1 MRSRD
6 APPSTSMS
14 SPSDRGSRAS
24 FLEGPYLR
32 VGCPFRRTAAL
43 LTPGTV
49 APRSRRAA
57 TIRSAPTPRAYAICW
72 SLWACAGLTERIA
85 LVASGGL
92 GHGVS
97 FALRAATLPGAELAL
112 RIASTF
118 TPRWLMNLGRRM
130 GRALP
135 SISPADLDRDMV
147 IPIAH
152 TLAAHDLL
160 PTSTL
165 EIFGGAG
172 TSPTSN
178 NRCASLTCCTI
189 SWQLRARPRRRAV
202 HEQPIAGP
210 QLRTRRTT
218 AASRRSAPVV
228 RPPHADRR
236 CCAARRW
243 ISEAPPAPFHGG
255 SAARAT
261 GDASTRSSRVRMTRR
276 PSSWRDKP
284 GSTAWR
290 WRSHSARHRRS
301 TASGAWAYSSS
312 GHSARRWSWAPCQ
325 PHWHPA
331 RHPVTRGPIW
341 SGGVAGSVPS
351 STTTATPPSWS
362 YAGA

>member
-172 TSPTSN
+172 HFPH
-178 NRCASLTCCTI
+178 
-189 SWQLRARPRRRAV
+189 V
-202 HEQPIAGP
+202 EQP
-210 QLRTRRTT
+210 LRFAHLLHDFLAT
-218 AASRRSAPVV
+218 P
-228 RPPHADRR
+228 RPP
-236 CCAARRW
+236 
-243 ISEAPPAPFHGG
+243 
-255 SAARAT
+255 
-261 GDASTRSSRVRMTRR
+261 ASTRSPCAADCWATAPNSPDHGSFPTVGTGSSSPSRR
-276 PSSWRDKP
+276 PALLR
-284 GSTAWR
+284 GSA
-290 WRSHSARHRRS
+290 
-301 TASGAWAYSSS
+301 
-312 GHSARRWSWAPCQ
+312 
-325 PHWHPA
+325 
-331 RHPVTRGPIW
+331 VDL
-341 SGGVAGSVPS
+341 
-351 STTTATPPSWS
+351 
-362 YAGA
+362 